1 MLPIAITAEWQRL
14 FSFSLLKSEY
24 IYHKCTL
31 NHRSSNCPGCRIVM
45 VLPSMLNQCHS
56 SLVGIAMM
64 MKTSLS
70 SSSDTLQQG
79 GATFLQT
86 FLGLE
91 CKELCKGSVS
101 IPQQSFCIQPETLAG
116 HQHALCP
123 NRAPWLWFL
132 AHNAARRSLSQ
143 SQLMV
148 SCSTWRRCGWHR
160 VAEMWLRV

>member
-1 MLPIAITAEWQRL
+1 
-14 FSFSLLKSEY
+14 
-24 IYHKCTL
+24 
-31 NHRSSNCPGCRIVM
+31 M

-123 NRAPWLWFL
+123 NRAPWL
-132 AHNAARRSLSQ
+132 
-143 SQLMV
+143 
-148 SCSTWRRCGWHR
+148 
-160 VAEMWLRV
+160 